1 MLAHCSSSN
10 ARGLATAH
18 EKGIVHRDLK
28 SENLFVTK
36 DGRIKILDFGLAQL
50 TQPQPNSVASLRT
63 ASHETTP
70 GSVMGTIGYMSPE
83 LVRGQAADPRSDIF
97 AFGAVLF
104 EILTGNRAFHRE
116 TSADT
121 MSAILNQDPIPNKV
135 ELHYL
140 EVARSKPGGSHFVFG
155 SRADGISPSAVVE
168 PAAAKATG

>member
-1 MLAHCSSSN
+1 M
-10 ARGLATAH
+10 RVATAH

-63 ASHETTP
+63 ASQETTP

-83 LVRGQAADPRSDIF
+83 LVRGQATDPRSDIF

-104 EILTGNRAFHRE
+104 EMLTGNRAFHRE

-121 MSAILNQDPIPNKV
+121 MSAQ
-135 ELHYL
+135 
-140 EVARSKPGGSHFVFG
+140 S
-155 SRADGISPSAVVE
+155 
-168 PAAAKATG
+168 